1 MRQAPGRSCRQPDAT
16 DIGRSIR
23 AFGCLRHDAGMDTP
37 TSEQRQRF
45 ERLCTLRALYAQ
57 RGSRDTTSVMTVD
70 AAIRYGEALLRPIDG
85 VVRADSSEAG
95 DSAI

>member
-1 MRQAPGRSCRQPDAT
+1 
-16 DIGRSIR
+16 
-23 AFGCLRHDAGMDTP
+23 MDTP

-45 ERLCTLRALYAQ
+45 ERLCTLRALYAR
-57 RGSRDTTSVMTVD
+57 RGARDTTSVMTVD

-85 VVRADSSEAG
+85 MVQADSSEAG